1 MQHDFCRRHALTT
14 PIVLAPMAG
23 GPGTPELAAAVSEA
37 GGLGSLGVNYL
48 SPKQIEEAV
57 ARTRSLTQRTF
68 AVNLFAPES
77 TQPLSG
83 NIDAARAFL
92 AAFHSQ
98 LGIASPSLPEHAG
111 ENFEKQLEVVLGLR
125 VPAVTFTM
133 GIPSPSAIQNL
144 KAQGAYLI
152 GTATTVE
159 EAERIERAGFDAVVA
174 QGSEAG
180 AHRGTFAVKEE
191 FALIGTMAL
200 TPQVADAVSIPVIAS
215 GGIMDGRGIVAALA
229 LGAQAVQLGT
239 AFLCCDEAGTSPEY
253 RQALLDAREDQTTL
267 TRGFSGRLARGVRN
281 EFIDQAEATDLEPL
295 PFPWQNA
302 LTRPMRQA
310 ARVAERAGLQS
321 LWAGQGLRM
330 LRKQTAAELMARLKD
345 EIEAG
350 KQRLSTMG

>member
-1 MQHDFCRRHALTT
+1 MPNNFCQRLGLTT
-14 PIVLAPMAG
+14 PIILAPMAG
-23 GPGTPELAAAVSEA
+23 GPGTPELAAAVSNA
-37 GGLGSLGVNYL
+37 GGLGFLGINYL
-48 SPKQIEEAV
+48 APRQIEEAIN
-57 ARTRSLTQRTF
+57 RTRQLTEKIF
-68 AVNLFAPES
+68 GVNLFAPES
-77 TQPLSG
+77 SRPLAGDLDS
-83 NIDAARAFL
+83 AKAFL
-92 AAFHSQ
+92 APFHDQ
-98 LGIASPSLPEHAG
+98 LGIAPPELPEHSG
-111 ENFEKQLEVVLGLR
+111 ENFEQQLDVVLSLR
-125 VPAVTFTM
+125 VPVVSFTM
-133 GIPSPSAIQNL
+133 GIPHAEKL
-144 KAQGAYLI
+144 KAARTYLI

-159 EAERIERAGFDAVVA
+159 EAQRIERAGFDAVVA

-239 AFLCCDEAGTSPEY
+239 AFLCCGEAGTSPEY

-281 EFIDQAEATDLEPL
+281 EFIDRAEATDLEPL

-350 KQRLSTMG
+350 KQRLSTMV